1 MSETQVGRVQKDLE
15 KTVEALRVATDY
27 DERKFLL
34 RRMKMLIDEADGLIS
49 ESGASQGVNGKH
61 R

>member
-1 MSETQVGRVQKDLE
+1 MSEGQVGRVQKDLQ
-15 KTVEALRVATDY
+15 KTVEALRVATDH

-34 RRMKMLIDEADGLIS
+34 RWMKMLIDEADGLIS
-49 ESGASQGVNGKH
+49 ESDINQHSNGG